1 MKQKCDICGKSFE
14 GYGNNPAPLEG
25 KVCCDNCNKTYVIP
39 ARLKQLKVT
48 GKMNDDIN
56 EVNKKVEELNSI
68 ANADEEPETNVDTP
82 SDFNLR
88 EHIGFLIKDEVE
100 AIEGY
105 DKALIKAD
113 LTPEDTSVLEEIRND
128 ELDHVSKLNS
138 IYEKSAKGAIEE
150 DNSLADD
157 AFGEI
162 KKNIQSRREG
172 GIPAQTPKVD
182 EDSTD
187 KINPDEIS
195 FNDAGEHQEQM
206 AQRQYEQLKRE
217 LDEIDKEIDRND
229 NNPRYNIESA
239 HKRIDE
245 IENKIM
251 QLKKVFGYALKDE
264 SNLEESFEGG
274 YDPATVNEPISDK
287 CVKDDLLSGIVGAI
301 GNVANGIGKLSTA
314 ATDADNLKE
323 SSEEVPTFVEGEE
336 TMDDSNSEI
345 INKVK
350 ELGGKRKQN
359 GASGYL
365 GFFFASP
372 QSAEA
377 FEKYLNSKGI
387 HYNTNGS
394 QYYVRVDDS
403 GIKDSIQK
411 GRVYRETV
419 NSQQGYEDWEFT
431 GNTKKGPDGKT
442 LYAMKSER
450 GVQWFDED
458 EVKNMKIQDANPIV
472 VDSVVYKKGSRVVLE
487 FTYDGRKRWIVVDNS
502 QYHGEKVYKGGGIV
516 EYSKNAAIKT
526 ANDFDTMDRL
536 EKQSGGKSWYKEWMS
551 GNHDE
556 ETCMTDSIMSEYED
570 IKKRLGQEKFN
581 ALQKYLKLT
590 NKDISDIYYKKEEF
604 DRFMDWY
611 NKDMKDC
618 DTIKDASPEVTKV
631 ASIVKNIPSIFDM
644 PAALKKAGLKAESY
658 NGVVF
663 VKINGKE
670 VMIVSKNRVDAGPND
685 IIQGNYAIG
694 LNDDYQN
701 VQNSL
706 KENEISNS
714 ISDESTK
721 TIDLGRYNRYDT
733 LIMKKANDYGIKLEG
748 NGNIVKA
755 SGDIERI
762 NDFVDFINEYHK
774 ANAKITDSDTVND
787 IGRTTVGSK
796 YRWEERYGN
805 QLLTVIEAGESVR
818 LSLDNSNTYVRI
830 PKEKFEQLVKDG
842 KLNSVDTELI
852 EGYGRIKTNKDK
864 KFSIKVGD
872 RTFVVKAKD
881 KKSAVS
887 KLKKSL
893 KKNGGK

>member
-39 ARLKQLKVT
+39 ARLKQLKMSGKLDDSNEIYLLKTDKGYISENMNFNT
-48 GKMNDDIN
+48 GKSSILYVRTPDRATTFNNLQSARKARESLGIPARI
-56 EVNKKVEELNSI
+56 EVSTDYGETTRVV
-68 ANADEEPETNVDTP
+68 DEDGSNGVDTP
-82 SDFNLR
+82 EDFNLR

-138 IYEKSAKGAIEE
+138 IYEKLAKGAIEE

-162 KKNIQSRREG
+162 KKNLQSRKEG
-172 GIPAQTPKVD
+172 GLKASTPKVD
-182 EDSTD
+182 SNETN

-206 AQRQYEQLKRE
+206 AKKQYESLIKELK
-217 LDEIDKEIDRND
+217 EIEDEIDRND
-229 NNPRYNIESA
+229 NNPNYNMKQASERLE
-239 HKRIDE
+239 KLN
-245 IENKIM
+245 NKIKE
-251 QLKKVFGYALKDE
+251 LKKSFGYAIEDE

-274 YDPATVNEPISDK
+274 YDPATVNEPISDE

-314 ATDADNLKE
+314 ATDGDNLKE
-323 SSEEVPTFVEGEE
+323 SAKAVATFNEGE
-336 TMDDSNSEI
+336 TQMSD
-345 INKVK
+345 
-350 ELGGKRKQN
+350 G
-359 GASGYL
+359 
-365 GFFFASP
+365 
-372 QSAEA
+372 
-377 FEKYLNSKGI
+377 
-387 HYNTNGS
+387 
-394 QYYVRVDDS
+394 
-403 GIKDSIQK
+403 IQK
-411 GRVYRETV
+411 GKKYRETV

-442 LYAMKSER
+442 LYAMKSDR
-450 GVQWFDED
+450 GVQWFEED
-458 EVKNMKIQDANPIV
+458 EVMNMKVQDAKMTPERMIQIITPIV
-472 VDSVVYKKGSRVVLE
+472 RDFAKKKGVEDYWAIHKNGKNVSVGIELGYNSLDQLCDIINAKLRGITE
-487 FTYDGRKRWIVVDNS
+487 SYFEPADGGLIETTIFDSSMKDGWEGKKVNTDMGSGIVVETGVRNGKRYWKVKLNGLDSFITTNEIEFNGFKYRDDNS
-502 QYHGEKVYKGGGIV
+502 NEISNSITDAEKYTLFGDVFEPSSDGLTVNGKFF
-516 EYSKNAAIKT
+516 SKAR
-526 ANDFDTMDRL
+526 M
-536 EKQSGGKSWYKEWMS
+536 
-551 GNHDE
+551 E
-556 ETCMTDSIMSEYED
+556 E
-570 IKKRLGQEKFN
+570 L
-581 ALQKYLKLT
+581 
-590 NKDISDIYYKKEEF
+590 
-604 DRFMDWY
+604 Y
-611 NKDMKDC
+611 NKY
-618 DTIKDASPEVTKV
+618 
-631 ASIVKNIPSIFDM
+631 KNVNIMNRPSAILFYQ
-644 PAALKKAGLKAESY
+644 AYFKKTYPMSNFRKLG
-658 NGVVF
+658 
-663 VKINGKE
+663 
-670 VMIVSKNRVDAGPND
+670 
-685 IIQGNYAIG
+685 
-694 LNDDYQN
+694 DDVQN

-748 NGNIVKA
+748 NGNTVKA
-755 SGDIERI
+755 IGEIERI
-762 NDFVDFINEYHK
+762 NDFVSFINEYHS
-774 ANAKITDSDTVND
+774 AGAKIKDSDTVND
-787 IGRTTVGSK
+787 IGRTTVGNK
-796 YRWEERYGN
+796 YRWDERYGN
-805 QLLTVIEAGESVR
+805 QPLTVIEAGESVR

>member
-39 ARLKQLKVT
+39 ARLKQLKMSGKLDDSNEIYLLKTDKGYISENMNFNT
-48 GKMNDDIN
+48 GKSSILYVRTPDRATTFNNLQSARKARESLGIPARI
-56 EVNKKVEELNSI
+56 EVSTDYGETTRVV
-68 ANADEEPETNVDTP
+68 DEDGSNGVDTP
-82 SDFNLR
+82 EDFNLR

-138 IYEKSAKGAIEE
+138 IYEKLAKGAIEE

-172 GIPAQTPKVD
+172 GIPAQIPKVD

-245 IENKIM
+245 IENKIK

-301 GNVANGIGKLSTA
+301 GNVTNRIGKLSTV
-314 ATDADNLKE
+314 ATDGDNLKE
-323 SSEEVPTFVEGEE
+323 SAEAVATFNEGE
-336 TMDDSNSEI
+336 TQMS
-345 INKVK
+345 
-350 ELGGKRKQN
+350 
-359 GASGYL
+359 
-365 GFFFASP
+365 
-372 QSAEA
+372 
-377 FEKYLNSKGI
+377 
-387 HYNTNGS
+387 
-394 QYYVRVDDS
+394 
-403 GIKDSIQK
+403 DSIQK
-411 GRVYRETV
+411 GKKYRERV

-442 LYAMKSER
+442 LYAMKSDR
-450 GVQWFDED
+450 GVQWFEED
-458 EVKNMKIQDANPIV
+458 EVMNMKVQDAKMTPERMIQIITPIV
-472 VDSVVYKKGSRVVLE
+472 RDFAKKKGVEDYWAIHKNGKNVSVGIELGYNSLDKLCDIINAKLRGITE
-487 FTYDGRKRWIVVDNS
+487 SYFEPSDGGLIETTIFDSSMKDGWEGKKVNTDMGSGIVVETGVRNGKRYWKVKLNGLDSFITTNEIEFNGFKYRDDNNNS
-502 QYHGEKVYKGGGIV
+502 NEISNSITDAEKYTLFGDVFEPSSDGLTVNGKFF
-516 EYSKNAAIKT
+516 SKAR
-526 ANDFDTMDRL
+526 M
-536 EKQSGGKSWYKEWMS
+536 
-551 GNHDE
+551 E
-556 ETCMTDSIMSEYED
+556 E
-570 IKKRLGQEKFN
+570 L
-581 ALQKYLKLT
+581 
-590 NKDISDIYYKKEEF
+590 
-604 DRFMDWY
+604 Y
-611 NKDMKDC
+611 NKY
-618 DTIKDASPEVTKV
+618 
-631 ASIVKNIPSIFDM
+631 KNVNIMNRPSAILFYQ
-644 PAALKKAGLKAESY
+644 AYFKKTYPMSNFRKLG
-658 NGVVF
+658 
-663 VKINGKE
+663 
-670 VMIVSKNRVDAGPND
+670 
-685 IIQGNYAIG
+685 
-694 LNDDYQN
+694 DDVQN

-748 NGNIVKA
+748 NGNTVKA
-755 SGDIERI
+755 IGEIGRI
-762 NDFVDFINEYHK
+762 NDFISFINEYHS
-774 ANAKITDSDTVND
+774 AGAKIKDSDTVND
-787 IGRTTVGSK
+787 IGRTTVGNK
-796 YRWEERYGN
+796 YRWDERYGN
-805 QLLTVIEAGESVR
+805 QPLTVIEAGESVK

>member
-39 ARLKQLKVT
+39 ARLKQLKMSGKLDDSNEIYLLKTDKGYISENMNFNT
-48 GKMNDDIN
+48 GKSSILYVRTPDRATTFNNLQSARKARESLGIPARI
-56 EVNKKVEELNSI
+56 EVSTDYGETTRVV
-68 ANADEEPETNVDTP
+68 DEDGSNGVDTP
-82 SDFNLR
+82 EDFNLR

-138 IYEKSAKGAIEE
+138 IYEKLAKGAIEE

-157 AFGEI
+157 AFEEI
-162 KKNIQSRREG
+162 KKNLQSRKEG
-172 GIPAQTPKVD
+172 GLKASTPKVD
-182 EDSTD
+182 SDETN

-206 AQRQYEQLKRE
+206 AKKQYESLIKELK
-217 LDEIDKEIDRND
+217 EIEDEIDRND
-229 NNPRYNIESA
+229 NNPNYNMKQASERLE
-239 HKRIDE
+239 KLN
-245 IENKIM
+245 NKIKE
-251 QLKKVFGYALKDE
+251 LKKSFGYAIEDE

-274 YDPATVNEPISDK
+274 YDPATVNEPISDE

-314 ATDADNLKE
+314 ATDGDNLKE
-323 SSEEVPTFVEGEE
+323 SAEAVATFNEGE
-336 TMDDSNSEI
+336 TQMS
-345 INKVK
+345 
-350 ELGGKRKQN
+350 
-359 GASGYL
+359 
-365 GFFFASP
+365 
-372 QSAEA
+372 
-377 FEKYLNSKGI
+377 
-387 HYNTNGS
+387 
-394 QYYVRVDDS
+394 
-403 GIKDSIQK
+403 DSIQK
-411 GRVYRETV
+411 GKKYRETV

-442 LYAMKSER
+442 LYAMKSDR
-450 GVQWFDED
+450 GVQWFEED
-458 EVKNMKIQDANPIV
+458 EVMNMKVQDAKMTPERMIQIITPIV
-472 VDSVVYKKGSRVVLE
+472 RDFAKKKGVEDYWAIHKNGKNVSVGIELGYNSLDQLCDIINAKLRGITE
-487 FTYDGRKRWIVVDNS
+487 SYFEPADGGLIETTIFDSSMKDGWEGKKVNTDMGSGIVVETGVRNGKRYWKVKLNGLDSFITTNEIEFNGFKYRDNNS
-502 QYHGEKVYKGGGIV
+502 NEISNSITDAEKYTLFGDVFEPSSDGLTVNGKFF
-516 EYSKNAAIKT
+516 SKAR
-526 ANDFDTMDRL
+526 M
-536 EKQSGGKSWYKEWMS
+536 
-551 GNHDE
+551 E
-556 ETCMTDSIMSEYED
+556 E
-570 IKKRLGQEKFN
+570 L
-581 ALQKYLKLT
+581 
-590 NKDISDIYYKKEEF
+590 
-604 DRFMDWY
+604 Y
-611 NKDMKDC
+611 NKY
-618 DTIKDASPEVTKV
+618 
-631 ASIVKNIPSIFDM
+631 KNVNIMNRPSAILFYQ
-644 PAALKKAGLKAESY
+644 AYFKKTYPMSNFRKLG
-658 NGVVF
+658 
-663 VKINGKE
+663 
-670 VMIVSKNRVDAGPND
+670 
-685 IIQGNYAIG
+685 
-694 LNDDYQN
+694 DDVQN

-748 NGNIVKA
+748 NGNTVKA
-755 SGDIERI
+755 IGEIERI
-762 NDFVDFINEYHK
+762 NDFVSFINEYHS
-774 ANAKITDSDTVND
+774 AGAKIKDSDTVND
-787 IGRTTVGSK
+787 IGRTTVGNK
-796 YRWEERYGN
+796 YRWDERYGN
-805 QLLTVIEAGESVR
+805 QPLTVIEAGESVK

-852 EGYGRIKTNKDK
+852 EGYSRIKTNKDK

>member
-138 IYEKSAKGAIEE
+138 IYEKLAKGAIEE

-157 AFGEI
+157 AIGEI

-187 KINPDEIS
+187 KINSDEIS

-245 IENKIM
+245 IENKIK

-287 CVKDDLLSGIVGAI
+287 CVKDDLLGGIVGAI
-301 GNVANGIGKLSTA
+301 GNVANRIGKLSTA

-336 TMDDSNSEI
+336 TMSDSNSEI

-350 ELGGKRKQN
+350 ELGGERKQN

-403 GIKDSIQK
+403 NIKDSIQK

-442 LYAMKSER
+442 LYAMKSDR
-450 GVQWFDED
+450 GVQWFEED
-458 EVKNMKIQDANPIV
+458 EVRNMKVQDANPIV

-556 ETCMTDSIMSEYED
+556 ETCITDP
-570 IKKRLGQEKFN
+570 
-581 ALQKYLKLT
+581 
-590 NKDISDIYYKKEEF
+590 
-604 DRFMDWY
+604 
-611 NKDMKDC
+611 
-618 DTIKDASPEVTKV
+618 IKDASPEVTKV

-644 PAALKKAGLKAESY
+644 PTALKKAGLKAESY

-670 VMIVSKNRVDAGPND
+670 VMIVSKNRVDAGPDD

-694 LNDDYQN
+694 LNDDYQD
-701 VQNSL
+701 VQESL
-706 KENEISNS
+706 NENEISNS
-714 ISDESTK
+714 ITDATTK

-787 IGRTTVGSK
+787 IGRTTVGNK

-830 PKEKFEQLVKDG
+830 PKEKFEQLVNDG

>member
-138 IYEKSAKGAIEE
+138 IYEKLAKGAIEE

-239 HKRIDE
+239 HKKIDE
-245 IENKIM
+245 IENKIK

-301 GNVANGIGKLSTA
+301 GNVTNRIGKLSTA

-394 QYYVRVDDS
+394 QYYVRIDDS
-403 GIKDSIQK
+403 NIKDSIQK

-442 LYAMKSER
+442 LYAMKSDR

-556 ETCMTDSIMSEYED
+556 ETCITDP
-570 IKKRLGQEKFN
+570 
-581 ALQKYLKLT
+581 
-590 NKDISDIYYKKEEF
+590 
-604 DRFMDWY
+604 
-611 NKDMKDC
+611 
-618 DTIKDASPEVTKV
+618 IKDASPEVTKV

-670 VMIVSKNRVDAGPND
+670 VMIVSKNRVDVGPND
-685 IIQGNYAIG
+685 LVQGNYAIG
-694 LNDDYQN
+694 LNDDYQD
-701 VQNSL
+701 VQESL

-714 ISDESTK
+714 IENNTNKSITDGWEGK
-721 TIDLGRYNRYDT
+721 TVNTTMGSGVVTECGVKNGKRYWKVKLDNLNTFIVTNEIEFNGFKYNYRDN
-733 LIMKKANDYGIKLEG
+733 AFIK
-748 NGNIVKA
+748 
-755 SGDIERI
+755 
-762 NDFVDFINEYHK
+762 
-774 ANAKITDSDTVND
+774 DSDTVND
-787 IGRTTVGSK
+787 IGKTIVGSK
-796 YRWEERYGN
+796 YRWEERYSN
-805 QLLTVIEAGESVR
+805 HPLTVIEAGETVK

>member
-39 ARLKQLKVT
+39 ARLKQLKMSGKLDDSNEIYLLKTDKGYISENMNFNT
-48 GKMNDDIN
+48 GKSSILYVRTPDRATTFNNLQSARKARESLGIPARI
-56 EVNKKVEELNSI
+56 EVSTDYGETTKVV
-68 ANADEEPETNVDTP
+68 DEDGSNGVDTP
-82 SDFNLR
+82 EDFNLR

-138 IYEKSAKGAIEE
+138 IYKKLAKGAIEE

-157 AFGEI
+157 VFGEI
-162 KKNIQSRREG
+162 KKNLQSRKEG
-172 GIPAQTPKVD
+172 GLKASTPKVD
-182 EDSTD
+182 SDETN

-206 AQRQYEQLKRE
+206 AKKQYESLIKELK
-217 LDEIDKEIDRND
+217 EIEDEIDRND
-229 NNPRYNIESA
+229 NNPNYNMKQASERLE
-239 HKRIDE
+239 KLN
-245 IENKIM
+245 NKIKE
-251 QLKKVFGYALKDE
+251 LKKSFGYAIEDE

-274 YDPATVNEPISDK
+274 YDPATVNEPISDE

-314 ATDADNLKE
+314 ATDGDNLKE
-323 SSEEVPTFVEGEE
+323 SAEAVATFNEGE
-336 TMDDSNSEI
+336 TQMS
-345 INKVK
+345 
-350 ELGGKRKQN
+350 
-359 GASGYL
+359 
-365 GFFFASP
+365 
-372 QSAEA
+372 
-377 FEKYLNSKGI
+377 
-387 HYNTNGS
+387 
-394 QYYVRVDDS
+394 
-403 GIKDSIQK
+403 DSIQK
-411 GRVYRETV
+411 GKKYRETV

-431 GNTKKGPDGKT
+431 GNIKKGPDGKT
-442 LYAMKSER
+442 LYAMKSDR
-450 GVQWFDED
+450 GVQWFEED
-458 EVKNMKIQDANPIV
+458 EVMNMKVQDAKMTPERMIQIITPIV
-472 VDSVVYKKGSRVVLE
+472 RDFAKKKGVEDYWAIHKNGKNVSVGIELGYNSLDQLCDIINAKLRGITE
-487 FTYDGRKRWIVVDNS
+487 SYFEPADGGLIETTIFDSSMKDGWEGKKVNTDMGSGIVVETGVRNGKRYWKVKLNGLDSFITTNEIEFNGFKYRDDNS
-502 QYHGEKVYKGGGIV
+502 NEISNSITDAEKYTLFGDVFEPSSDGLTVNGKFF
-516 EYSKNAAIKT
+516 SKAR
-526 ANDFDTMDRL
+526 M
-536 EKQSGGKSWYKEWMS
+536 
-551 GNHDE
+551 E
-556 ETCMTDSIMSEYED
+556 E
-570 IKKRLGQEKFN
+570 L
-581 ALQKYLKLT
+581 
-590 NKDISDIYYKKEEF
+590 
-604 DRFMDWY
+604 Y
-611 NKDMKDC
+611 NKY
-618 DTIKDASPEVTKV
+618 
-631 ASIVKNIPSIFDM
+631 KNVNIMNRPSAILFYQ
-644 PAALKKAGLKAESY
+644 AYFKKTYPMSNFRKLG
-658 NGVVF
+658 
-663 VKINGKE
+663 
-670 VMIVSKNRVDAGPND
+670 
-685 IIQGNYAIG
+685 
-694 LNDDYQN
+694 DDVQN

-748 NGNIVKA
+748 NGNIVRA
-755 SGDIERI
+755 VGEIERI
-762 NDFVDFINEYHK
+762 NDFVSFINEYHS
-774 ANAKITDSDTVND
+774 AGAKIKDSDTVND
-787 IGRTTVGSK
+787 IGRTTVGNK
-796 YRWEERYGN
+796 YRWDERYGN
-805 QLLTVIEAGESVR
+805 QPLTVIEAGESVK